1 MENPLLQPK
10 QPLSG
15 MVNAGA
21 APVILVDADG
31 TGIEMEIIAVWGNH
45 RNTLYK
51 VLNTPNNKGRYG
63 IGRATT
69 FNDTIGQADIVLE
82 KGHVA
87 TSLKY
92 DNIDVRTVVGVVAMV
107 NGSSNPRAK
116 DMIKADAGGMPD
128 AILDIWK
135 TGVEYWGYTWNSSF
149 SMPGTTQYSHNCN
162 IIT

>member
-1 MENPLLQPK
+1 M
-10 QPLSG
+10 
-15 MVNAGA
+15 
-21 APVILVDADG
+21 
-31 TGIEMEIIAVWGNH
+31 GNH

-135 TGVEYWGYTWNSSF
+135 RALNTGAIH
-149 SMPGTTQYSHNCN
+149 GTAPSPCPAQPNTA
-162 IIT
+162 ITATS